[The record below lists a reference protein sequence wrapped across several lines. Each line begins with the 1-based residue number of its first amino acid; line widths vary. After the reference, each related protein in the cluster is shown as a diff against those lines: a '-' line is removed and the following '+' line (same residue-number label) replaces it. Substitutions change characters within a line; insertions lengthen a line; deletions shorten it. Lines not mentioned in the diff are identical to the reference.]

1 VSTSNDAKDS
11 GENTTTAITKEN
23 FGYSILYLIPILGVV
38 YGLLWWVA
46 KVDPFF
52 FKIMFERI
60 KLKTKGNNK
69 HGGNYYE

>member
-1 VSTSNDAKDS
+1 MFACSKITAVNCPSLSIKNLRHSVNPKKLNLLLTSVS
-11 GENTTTAITKEN
+11 
-23 FGYSILYLIPILGVV
+23 FG
-38 YGLLWWVA
+38 VA